1 MTLRSWDLGVVVA
14 LLLVLL
20 CLVALVTMD
29 LYGLATRT
37 SEYQQVYGFTGA
49 EHAWSHRSAGNYIAG
64 SLLLL
69 AFLLA
74 GMGLAVWRLRSRG
87 RSSARGLCLYILVAM
102 VLVGFRFIQ
111 WWGTGFDH

>member
-1 MTLRSWDLGVVVA
+1 MTLRSWELGVAVT

-20 CLVALVTMD
+20 CLAALVTMD

-37 SEYQQVYGFTGA
+37 SEYQRVYGFTGA
-49 EHAWSHRSAGNYIAG
+49 EHAWSHRSAGNYIVG

-74 GMGLAVWRLRSRG
+74 GMGLAVWRLRSCHRA
-87 RSSARGLCLYILVAM
+87 SARALHLYILVAV
-102 VLVGFRFIQ
+102 VLVAFSFMQ
-111 WWGTGFDH
+111 WWSTGFDH